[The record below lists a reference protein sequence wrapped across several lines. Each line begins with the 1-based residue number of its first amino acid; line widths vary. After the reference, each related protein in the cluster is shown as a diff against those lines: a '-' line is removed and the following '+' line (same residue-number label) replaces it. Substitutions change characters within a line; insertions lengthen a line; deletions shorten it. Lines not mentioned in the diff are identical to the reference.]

1 MTVKELFQ
9 SLELKDII
17 EPMKK
22 KYPDA
27 LLPLS
32 EYKENYDIILNTVF
46 SGEGGTITFR
56 PDGNSNAYMTE
67 GDRYF
72 NIVGMEVV
80 LPDNGAVTTA
90 EAAAEILWCSRPSDV
105 MAKSTGETWQI
116 GPRSSSLASHGGS
129 LHCSKQKSALCPN
142 GLNSRYCLHHPL
154 RKYTMNLRLM
164 GSQAALSTLQTC
176 CSTHYIIARNIWGP
190 ARNRNVYACSTPHP
204 NTHAPQPNKAESLKS
219 SANTSARR
227 HGSFSPASVKALPT
241 RQN

>member
-1 MTVKELFQ
+1 MD
-9 SLELKDII
+9 LKDII
-17 EPMKK
+17 EQMKK
-22 KYPDA
+22 KYPNA

-116 GPRSSSLASHGGS
+116 GPRSSSLASPGGS

-154 RKYTMNLRLM
+154 KKHTMNLRLT
-164 GSQAALSTLQTC
+164 GSQTALITLQTC
-176 CSTHYIIARNIWGP
+176 CSTHYITARTIWDP
-190 ARNRNVYACSTPHP
+190 ARNTNVYAYYTPHQSIP
-204 NTHAPQPNKAESLKS
+204 APQPSKTE
-219 SANTSARR
+219 
-227 HGSFSPASVKALPT
+227 
-241 RQN
+241 